1 MTATLRV
8 DLHVHT
14 WYSKD
19 SLMSPEEIVSR
30 CLAKGLGGVA
40 ITDHNTIVG
49 ALAMRDIAPFPV
61 IVGQEIS
68 TTHGEVIGLF
78 MEREVPKQL
87 SPGRAIELIKE
98 QGGLAGVPHPFD
110 RLRRETLDRQ
120 SLEEIAGR
128 LDFVEGF
135 NSRVTLSRDNRRAQA
150 FARSKGLPCTSGS
163 DAHSLYELGRGY
175 MEVPPF
181 HGKSEFLESLSSGQ
195 IAGSSSP
202 FLVHFFSIFARMRRR
217 SVRG

>member
-1 MTATLRV
+1 MASTLRV

-19 SLMSPEEIVSR
+19 SLMSPEEIVR
-30 CLAKGLGGVA
+30 GCQAKGLSAVA
-40 ITDHNTIVG
+40 ITDHNTIAG
-49 ALAMRDIAPFPV
+49 ALALRDIAPFPV

-68 TTHGEVIGLF
+68 TTHGEVMGLF
-78 MEREVPKQL
+78 LEGEVPRDL
-87 SPGRAIELIKE
+87 SPGRTVEFIKE

-110 RLRRETLDRQ
+110 RLRGETLARQ

-128 LDFVEGF
+128 LDFIEGL
-135 NSRVTLSRDNRRAQA
+135 NSRVTLSRDNRRARA
-150 FARSKGLPCTSGS
+150 FARSRGLPCTSGS

-175 MEVPPF
+175 MKLLPF
-181 HGKSEFLESLSSGQ
+181 HGKNEFLESLASGR
-195 IAGSSSP
+195 IAGNLSP
-202 FLVHFFSIFARMRRR
+202 FFVHFLSIFVRMRRR